1 MSRLGEMKIQ
11 YYICYLD
18 LLLLKT
24 TMGVV
29 LSFVCSEIKVI
40 GIMLSV
46 SFEKPW
52 RMKRT
57 ILIRPY
63 IAYCQTEQGLN
74 GRLNSSDILLLDA
87 WCRLSLFRR
96 ADHIISYV
104 MQLLSKLSEVSEAQ

>member
-11 YYICYLD
+11 YYIYYLD

-24 TMGVV
+24 NMGIV

-46 SFEKPW
+46 GFEKPW

-63 IAYCQTEQGLN
+63 IAYCQTDQGLN
-74 GRLNSSDILLLDA
+74 GRLNSLDIWLLNA
-87 WCRLSLFRR
+87 WCCLGLFRR
-96 ADHIISYV
+96 AGHIISY
-104 MQLLSKLSEVSEAQ
+104 LYSC